1 MRALVADS
9 LKMRGAFAAK
19 DRTSGLAS
27 WTGLVIAVIAATVL
41 LFGIDIVFHVP
52 PPGVAGPFQEFSSCS
67 VFFGAAALCL
77 SKSRSSGDERSVWR
91 VFALAMVLWGAG
103 ALLIS
108 RIVAVCDA
116 YQAMISTRAY
126 QPARDSSEAV
136 SELRRCSGTQFDP
149 DVVEAFVSALGTAE
163 DGAAHPPGLQAVG
176 SPVPA

>member
-1 MRALVADS
+1 
-9 LKMRGAFAAK
+9 MRGAFAAK

-27 WTGLVIAVIAATVL
+27 WTAA
-41 LFGIDIVFHVP
+41 P
-52 PPGVAGPFQEFSSCS
+52 
-67 VFFGAAALCL
+67 
-77 SKSRSSGDERSVWR
+77 
-91 VFALAMVLWGAG
+91 ALAVAARLFRSTHECYDGDGYPDGLARD
-103 ALLIS
+103 AIPLIS